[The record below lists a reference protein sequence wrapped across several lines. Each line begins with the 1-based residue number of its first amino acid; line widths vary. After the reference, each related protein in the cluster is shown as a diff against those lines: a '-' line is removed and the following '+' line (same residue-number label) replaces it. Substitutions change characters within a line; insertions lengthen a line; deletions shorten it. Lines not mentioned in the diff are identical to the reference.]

1 MNISS
6 FNSHKW
12 LRQNFFLQ
20 YQYNIKQT
28 SDDNIEKY
36 QLGDYK
42 LIQYQILHTDMTRTV
57 WKTERRITYGILGVK
72 GLKKRNKPVQILCQ
86 KLACSI

>member
-1 MNISS
+1 MMNISS

-12 LRQNFFLQ
+12 PRQNFFLQ

-28 SDDNIEKY
+28 SDENIEKY

-42 LIQYQILHTDMTRTV
+42 LIQYQILQTDMTRTV
-57 WKTERRITYGILGVK
+57 WKTERRITNEILGFK
-72 GLKKRNKPVQILCQ
+72 GLKKRK
-86 KLACSI
+86 